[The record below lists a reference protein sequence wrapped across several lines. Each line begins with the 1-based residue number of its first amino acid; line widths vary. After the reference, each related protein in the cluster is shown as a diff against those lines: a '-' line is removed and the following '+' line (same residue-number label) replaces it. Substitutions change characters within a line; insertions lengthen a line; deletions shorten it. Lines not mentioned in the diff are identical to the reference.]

1 MKDYRIENEKI
12 AADYFGKAFLK
23 VPRII
28 LNQLRAKSLLIRQ
41 QGRLHLLLF
50 ASCFFVDGYV
60 EVNDCKVSCRRGEYV
75 GTQAELS
82 RLSGINVSTVNILLH
97 KMADMKLITLSR
109 IPGGSRIR
117 VNGYEDFTAVPEVLE
132 VSPETKEETLAEQ
145 LEAAK
150 RQFGGRQ
157 MDTDIPTC

>member
-1 MKDYRIENEKI
+1 MLKANWSDSRDGCI
-12 AADYFGKAFLK
+12 YFCLPA
-23 VPRII
+23 V
-28 LNQLRAKSLLIRQ
+28 
-41 QGRLHLLLF
+41 
-50 ASCFFVDGYV
+50 FFTDGYV

-117 VNGYEDFTAVPEVLE
+117 VNGYADFTAVPEIPE
-132 VSPETKEETLAEQ
+132 ASPEAKGETLAGQ

-150 RQFGGRQ
+150 RRFGGRQ
-157 MDTDIPTC
+157 MNTDVSTC